1 MIGDTIAMHDVTK
14 FLLSYSLDCLLA
26 ELEKTNA
33 VTSRWKPG
41 DQQYEEMKMYLLKE
55 KREHI
60 RTAMWSSVVKRHYL
74 LRMKAKYAG

>member
-14 FLLSYSLDCLLA
+14 FLLSYSLDSLLA
-26 ELEKTNA
+26 ELEKKNA
-33 VTSRWKPG
+33 VTSQWKPG

-55 KREHI
+55 NREHI
-60 RTAMWSSVVKRHYL
+60 RTAIWSSVVKWHYL